1 MKMEKPEK
9 YLLGLQYFAEN
20 DGNSADPV
28 IGAQSATVETNDASA
43 SVISELTKTISAM
56 REELDL
62 LKPKAS
68 KAEEFQTAYQSVVSE
83 LEKTKALQDRNA
95 KKSQLEQGIIIAM
108 QEYNIPVEKME
119 GIVNS
124 YTSED
129 DLLNSLGSTPEQ
141 VKAAL
146 RAYHWEEIAENLT
159 SKTKPLEIGSNN
171 KIVNS
176 QSVNNGAAA
185 AKEFLANK
193 KSNQWI

>member
-20 DGNSADPV
+20 DENSADPV
-28 IGAQSATVETNDASA
+28 IGTQSATVETNDASA

-95 KKSQLEQGIIIAM
+95 KKSQLEQGMIIAM

-119 GIVNS
+119 AIVNS
-124 YTSED
+124 YKSED

-146 RAYHWEEIAENLT
+146 RAYHWEEIEENLT